1 MRLLLAEDNVNTRM
15 LLASTLQEWGYE
27 VLAVADGADAWRLL
41 QNDNAPDL
49 VVMDWTMPGMSGLEV
64 CRRIREGAK
73 ALATFI
79 IMVTARSSTE
89 DLIAGFEAG
98 ADEYVVKPFDLA
110 ELRVRVQA
118 GARTVDLQNK
128 LAARVKELE
137 EALSRVKR
145 LHELLPICTRCK
157 RIRDDHA
164 YRQQVEAYIGEHSE
178 VEFCHSVC
186 PDCTE
191 TLRQPDVQRC

>member
-15 LLASTLQEWGYE
+15 MLASALQEWGYE
-27 VLAVADGADAWRLL
+27 VLAVADGADAWRVL
-41 QNDNAPDL
+41 QKDDAPDL

-79 IMVTARSSTE
+79 IMVTARSSTG

-98 ADEYVVKPFDLA
+98 ADEYVVKPFDLS

-128 LAARVKELE
+128 LTARVRELE
-137 EALSRVKR
+137 EASSRVKR
-145 LHELLPICTRCK
+145 LHELLPICIRCK
-157 RIRDDHA
+157 RFRDDHD
-164 YRQQVEAYIGEHSE
+164 YRQQVEAYIGGHSE
-178 VEFCHSVC
+178 ADFCHSVC
-186 PDCTE
+186 LDCKE
-191 TLRQPDVQRC
+191 T